1 MRRLFHA
8 ATTITVALFFEDA
21 NKKSRVSKKN
31 RAIPRTFPVRNG
43 FFPARGR
50 SGAEKGGGRPREKDV
65 LGGKTRL
72 RNGENRAGRAE
83 NRWGVAAGRFRGR
96 VPGRCGMPAA
106 RPGRGGRGA
115 AMPRSHRQRA
125 ALVRA
130 GEGGWHGRRGLRAG
144 RAGGAFGESAAR
156 AVPLPGRGVRGG
168 RRRRTACLCRAH
180 ACVMRFSAAGPE
192 EGSFF
197 VRCRAE
203 GLQIS
208 FPVLTGRREFRILKQ
223 RTVTL

>member
-1 MRRLFHA
+1 MVFSPQG
-8 ATTITVALFFEDA
+8 ATRGQKREGAD
-21 NKKSRVSKKN
+21 RVKRTSSGEK
-31 RAIPRTFPVRNG
+31 RACGTGKI
-43 FFPARGR
+43 ARGER
-50 SGAEKGGGRPREKDV
+50 KIV
-65 LGGKTRL
+65 
-72 RNGENRAGRAE
+72 GEWRRAGSGGACR
-83 NRWGVAAGRFRGR
+83 GVAACLRRG
-96 VPGRCGMPAA
+96 PGGESM
-106 RPGRGGRGA
+106 RGA
-115 AMPRSHRQRA
+115 AMPRSHRQSA

-144 RAGGAFGESAAR
+144 RAGGLSDGERAAHSENRRR

>member
-1 MRRLFHA
+1 MVFSPQGA
-8 ATTITVALFFEDA
+8 
-21 NKKSRVSKKN
+21 
-31 RAIPRTFPVRNG
+31 
-43 FFPARGR
+43 ARGQKR
-50 SGAEKGGGRPREKDV
+50 EAADRVKRKSSGE
-65 LGGKTRL
+65 KTRL

-115 AMPRSHRQRA
+115 AMPRFHRQRA

-144 RAGGAFGESAAR
+144 RAGGLSDGERAAHSENRRR

>member
-1 MRRLFHA
+1 M
-8 ATTITVALFFEDA
+8 V
-21 NKKSRVSKKN
+21 
-31 RAIPRTFPVRNG
+31 

-50 SGAEKGGGRPREKDV
+50 SGAEKGGGRPREKEV
-65 LGGKTRL
+65 LGGKKRACGTGKIAR
-72 RNGENRAGRAE
+72 GERKIVGEWRRAGSGGACR
-83 NRWGVAAGRFRGR
+83 GVAACLRRG
-96 VPGRCGMPAA
+96 PGGEGM
-106 RPGRGGRGA
+106 RGA

-144 RAGGAFGESAAR
+144 RAGGLSDGERAAHSENRRR